1 MSNNQEI
8 KAGQR
13 WFALTKENGK
23 GTQHQVL
30 MIEKDEDSEDDNL
43 PEEPVIYTWSDST
56 EESGI
61 AWRGPESEF
70 RKIFKFIG
78 FNNKNK

>member
-8 KAGQR
+8 KRGQR

-23 GTQHQVL
+23 GTQHQIL
-30 MIEKDEDSEDDNL
+30 MIEEDEEIDDNL

-56 EESGI
+56 DESGMT
-61 AWRGPESEF
+61 WRGLESDF